1 MKFRSVA
8 EIAKQW
14 DLSERTVRNCCAAG
28 KIPEA
33 FLTGKT
39 WNIPENAQRPVRS
52 NRHDDA
58 PKTLLECLRLEVIAK
73 VNGRN
78 REYCAPIHLDDF
90 SRRYWQSVIE

>member
-1 MKFRSVA
+1 MRMKFCSVA
-8 EIAKQW
+8 EIARQW
-14 DLSERTVRNCCAAG
+14 NLSERTVRNYCAAG

-73 VNGRN
+73 VNGGN
-78 REYCAPIHLDDF
+78 REYCAPKHLDDS
-90 SRRYWQSVIE
+90 SRR

>member
-1 MKFRSVA
+1 MKCRSVA
-8 EIAKQW
+8 EIARQW
-14 DLSERTVRNCCAAG
+14 NLSERTVRNCCAAG
-28 KIPEA
+28 KISEA

-73 VNGRN
+73 VNGGN
-78 REYCAPIHLDDF
+78 REYCATIHLDDF